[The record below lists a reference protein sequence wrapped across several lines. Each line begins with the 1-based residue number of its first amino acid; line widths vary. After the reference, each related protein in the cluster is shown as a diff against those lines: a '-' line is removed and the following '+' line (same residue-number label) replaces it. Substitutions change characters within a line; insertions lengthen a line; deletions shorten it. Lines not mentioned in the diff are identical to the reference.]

1 MVTTSLGTKM
11 NLLNNNLKHPNES
24 ERLITNDMVSG
35 MKNRI
40 FLLTDGQVNNKDR
53 IVNLVGSY
61 CNQKGNDNFRVFT
74 FGVGD
79 DCDKSLV
86 KEIAIAGHGSYNF
99 AADTNLS
106 VLKTKV
112 IDALS
117 KAQEPA
123 LSNCTFDF
131 GIEKKGSPLNEVSLM
146 DPS

>member
-1 MVTTSLGTKM
+1 MSRA
-11 NLLNNNLKHPNES
+11 NEDKI
-24 ERLITNDMVSG
+24 ETPKKKEEF
-35 MKNRI
+35 KNRI
-40 FLLTDGQVNNKDR
+40 FLLTDGQVGNKAD
-53 IVNLVGSY
+53 IVNLVRSY
-61 CNQKGNDNFRVFT
+61 CNQKDNDNFRVFT
-74 FGVGD
+74 FGVGN

-86 KEIAIAGHGSYNF
+86 KEIAEAGHGSHNF

-106 VLKTKV
+106 VLKAKV

-131 GIEKKGSPLNEVSLM
+131 GVRKDTKKNLSEQDSLM